1 MTPYLQTQ
9 AAVYRHLLER
19 NTTDK
24 TFTFSL
30 RQSFR
35 KAPTSTEGLFIG
47 TEKSR
52 YFAFTLWNIPVS
64 YPGSSADLLDYI
76 IELNRDGSYR
86 LAFQLF
92 TTKKAETDQ
101 NRWSLELAESLLEQ
115 HWPPPVRWVEDKPDN
130 QIRQLVYTKDKRLP
144 SIPALLSALD
154 ELLNET
160 VTPVNRA
167 IAQHQAHFPTW
178 KAARFTQ
185 QQFQLMRSKT
195 EEKCAAILDGSYVE
209 PDHHRPRSF
218 WCVQLEGAANAEQE
232 LQEFERGGFI
242 APRLPA
248 DAPLAQ
254 YFQNRQAHVSSPEL
268 EDKKLGQLVQDLL
281 GVRAGDVVVVTQGA
295 RSVLAVGVTRAGFAY
310 HAEEA
315 APYRCEVQWV
325 VLTPVG
331 VQNNTFLT
339 SVPFA
344 RTHQWQRVLDAYAVA
359 HPGQANALAL
369 ALTGQDFPT
378 PRPPELSAPSER
390 IAGGHW
396 WLNINPAYWRVQ
408 DHAVGE
414 EQSYTTHNEK
424 GNKRNVYK
432 HFREV
437 QPGDLLVG
445 YETSPIMRVKALLE
459 VTAGVHEN
467 EEGAEAI
474 SFKLSEFLPY
484 ELTREQLLQMPELAQ
499 AEPMRSN
506 QGSLFKLTPEEY
518 SALVARAKGTATPA
532 LPRYTWDEARAE
544 LLMTQESVQ
553 HMLAA
558 LRRKKNLIL
567 QGPPGVGKT
576 FVARRLAF
584 LMMGQ
589 VDKQRVQLVQFH
601 QSYGYED
608 FIRGWRPNADGKGGF
623 ELVNGVFLD
632 FVRRAQHDP
641 QREYF
646 FVIDE
651 INRGNLSKIF
661 GELLLLL
668 ETDKRGDEYAVPLTY
683 PRPGEAPFFLPEN
696 LFVIGTMNTA
706 DRSLAMVDY
715 ALRRRFTFVDLV
727 PVLTDRLVRHLDERL
742 GVPPAISQG
751 AIERTKR
758 LNAAI
763 ENDKNL
769 GAGFAIGHSYF
780 CSSPEGEDV
789 KTWWAN
795 IVQHELAP
803 TLREYWFD
811 DLKRA
816 QQETAALLGE

>member
-9 AAVYRHLLER
+9 VAVYRYLLAR
-19 NTTDK
+19 NAQDEN
-24 TFTFSL
+24 FNFSL

-35 KAPTSTEGLFIG
+35 KSPTSTEGVFIG
-47 TEKSR
+47 TEKSS
-52 YFAFTLWNIPVS
+52 YFGFTLWNVPVS
-64 YPGSSADLLDYI
+64 YPGSSGDLLDYF
-76 IELNRDGSYR
+76 IELNRDGSFR
-86 LAFQLF
+86 LFLQF
-92 TTKKAETDQ
+92 FITKKVDTDQ
-101 NRWSLELAESLLEQ
+101 NRWSLAFADSLLAQ
-115 HWPPPVRWVEDKPDN
+115 QWSPQVRWDEDKPDN
-130 QIRQLVYTKDKRLP
+130 KMRKLIYLKGQKLQSLE
-144 SIPALLSALD
+144 ALLSALD
-154 ELLNET
+154 ELLTET
-160 VTPVNRA
+160 VAPVNRA
-167 IAQHQAHFPTW
+167 IAQHQTHFPAW
-178 KAARFTQ
+178 KAAPISRE
-185 QQFQLMRSKT
+185 QFQAMRTRT
-195 EEKCAAILDGSYVE
+195 EEKCAAILDGSYVVV
-209 PDHHRPRSF
+209 DDNRSRSF
-218 WCVQLEGAANAEQE
+218 WCVQLEGAANAEQD
-232 LQEFERGGFI
+232 LREFERGGFI

-268 EDKKLGQLVQDLL
+268 EDKKLGKLVQNLL

-295 RSVLAVGVTRAGFAY
+295 KSVLAVGVTRAGFAY

-315 APYRCEVQWV
+315 TPYRCEVQWV

-339 SVPFA
+339 NVPFA

-359 HPGQANALAL
+359 HPGQAEALILAL
-369 ALTGQDFPT
+369 AGKDFPKSN
-378 PRPPELSAPSER
+378 PQELPAQGEQ
-390 IAGGHW
+390 IAGEHW

-408 DHAVGE
+408 DYVVGE

-432 HFREV
+432 HFRAV
-437 QPGDLLVG
+437 KPGDLLVG

-459 VTAGVHEN
+459 VTAGIHEN

-474 SFKLSEFLPY
+474 SFKVSEFLPY

-789 KTWWAN
+789 KAWWAN